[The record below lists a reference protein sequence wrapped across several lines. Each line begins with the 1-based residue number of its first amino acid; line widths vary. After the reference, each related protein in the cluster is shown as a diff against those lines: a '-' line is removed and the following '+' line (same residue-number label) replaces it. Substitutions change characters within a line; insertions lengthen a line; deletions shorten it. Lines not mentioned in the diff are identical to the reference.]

1 MGSTGRQAALAAPKQ
16 GASRKH
22 TMLSEGLKG
31 RDSLK
36 LSFNR
41 SISEPGHSVPMISM
55 LSPPSVAPS
64 LHPPKRCKI
73 DRSKVGYLTPNA
85 GVEPRDPSLIPP
97 LDL

>member
-1 MGSTGRQAALAAPKQ
+1 MEPSAGHAG
-16 GASRKH
+16 H
-22 TMLSEGLKG
+22 TSSDNNIVKTSERRSAMLSEGLKG

-85 GVEPRDPSLIPP
+85 GGQY
-97 LDL
+97 